1 MVNYVMSLQLK
12 LTLQKI
18 KTIRNL
24 ILLSTGIFAVVI
36 LLGFVISS
44 CGIQH
49 IAITNDLKSYN
60 VSFDPEFCDGLV
72 ERINLF
78 NDDCDPKVEI
88 LDCG

>member
-1 MVNYVMSLQLK
+1 MSLQLK

-18 KTIRNL
+18 KSIRNL
-24 ILLSTGIFAVVI
+24 IFISAGILVVM

-49 IAITNDLKSYN
+49 ITIINDLKSYD

-78 NDDCDPKVEI
+78 NDDCEPKIEI
-88 LDCG
+88 IDCG

>member
-1 MVNYVMSLQLK
+1 MSLQQK

-24 ILLSTGIFAVVI
+24 ILISASIFAVV
-36 LLGFVISS
+36 LLVFMISS

-49 IAITNDLKSYN
+49 IAIVNDLKSYEMSLN
-60 VSFDPEFCDGLV
+60 PEFCDGLV

-78 NDDCDPKVEI
+78 NDDCEPQVEI

>member
-1 MVNYVMSLQLK
+1 MSLQLK

-18 KTIRNL
+18 KSIRNL
-24 ILLSTGIFAVVI
+24 IFISAGILVVV

-49 IAITNDLKSYN
+49 ITIINDLKSYDE
-60 VSFDPEFCDGLV
+60 SFDPEFCDGLV

-88 LDCG
+88 IDCG